1 LTSKQ
6 RIEAF
11 STLGKHLKN
20 NEAALQELISQA
32 KVQNPWFT
40 VTNINSAIQSIAEN
54 LDDSRLETWLSYYST
69 NFDGYRNKT
78 VGLVLAGNIPM
89 VGFHDILCTLITG
102 FNVQIKLSSD
112 DKVLIPYILGKLQE
126 IEPLFTKQINFVE
139 RLKDFDIVIAT
150 GSNNT
155 SRYFEYYFKDVPHII
170 RKNRNGL
177 AILTGKENEEELKAL
192 GHDIFD
198 YFGLGCRNVSKIYFP
213 KGYHYPRFFE
223 GIECFHDIANHFK
236 YHNNYEYNKS
246 IYLVNGDE
254 HLDNGFLLLKKDER
268 LASPLAVVYFEEYE
282 NLSEL
287 QPVLEDKKQ
296 EIQCIVSSID
306 LGESI
311 PVIPFGE
318 SQSPKL
324 SDYADGVDVIDFL
337 IKQI

>member
-11 STLGKHLKN
+11 SNLGKYIKSN
-20 NEAALQELISQA
+20 DEQLQDLIA
-32 KVQNPWFT
+32 KAKTQNPWFT
-40 VTNINSAIQSIAEN
+40 NEN
-54 LDDSRLETWLSYYST
+54 LISSFQAIAKNLSKDNLENWISSYST
-69 NFDGYRNKT
+69 NFDGFRNKT
-78 VGLVLAGNIPM
+78 VGLILAGNIPL
-89 VGFHDILCTLITG
+89 VGFHDILCSLITG

-112 DKVLIPYILGKLQE
+112 DKILIPHILEKLQE
-126 IEPLFTKQINFVE
+126 IEPSFKQQINVVE
-139 RLKDFDIVIAT
+139 RLKDFDSIIAT

-155 SRYFEYYFKDVPHII
+155 SRYFEYYFKNVPHII

-177 AILTGKENEEELKAL
+177 AILSGKESKEELKAL

-198 YFGLGCRNVSKIYFP
+198 YFGLGCRNISKIYFP
-213 KGYHYPRFFE
+213 KGYHYPDFFE

-282 NLSEL
+282 NLNEL
-287 QPVLEDKKQ
+287 KPALEGKKE
-296 EIQCIVSSID
+296 EIQCIVSSVE
-306 LGESI
+306 LGESLSI
-311 PVIPFGE
+311 IPFGE

-324 SDYADGVDVIDFL
+324 SDYADGIDVIDFL
-337 IKQI
+337 INQI